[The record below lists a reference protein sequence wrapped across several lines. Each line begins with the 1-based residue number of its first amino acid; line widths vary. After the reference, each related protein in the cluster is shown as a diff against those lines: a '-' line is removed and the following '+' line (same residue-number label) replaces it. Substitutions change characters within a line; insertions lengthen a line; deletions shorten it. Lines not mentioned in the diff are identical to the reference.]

1 MFAEAMIMIVAI
13 SLIAAAAIGVEC
25 YHGNKSWENNK
36 TRTNNKN
43 FLIFTIVF
51 GILALFGAGAMMY
64 MEGRSKGA
72 ANYVKSLQ
80 NKIGNRQ

>member
-13 SLIAAAAIGVEC
+13 SLIAAAAIGFEC
-25 YHGNKSWENNK
+25 YQGNKSWEDNK
-36 TRTNNKN
+36 NRTNNKN

-64 MEGRSKGA
+64 MEGRNKGA

-80 NKIGNRQ
+80 NKMRTN